1 MIDADKALAIL
12 NEIAA
17 DEWGRPILDHLA
29 AQWALDRIAELEAMI
44 LSQADRIAQQ
54 SELLS
59 AAAEKRWV
67 TKPSTN

>member
-1 MIDADKALAIL
+1 MIDSDKAKAIL
-12 NEIAA
+12 KEIAA

-29 AQWALDRIAELEAMI
+29 AQWALARIAELEAMV
-44 LSQADRIAQQ
+44 LSQADRIAMQ

-59 AAAEKRWV
+59 AVAEKRWT